1 MGKIRIFLQCFLIF
15 LYFLWLFIN
24 FLVTNFCLQEGPGY
38 TSENMWKVFHLPPT
52 EISSIGLAIHLIVPR
67 CLEKVKSQAKTRGV
81 KRPILHEMYA
91 MKGVDVI
98 PIIISTGKKAF
109 HAGKKSGKNYFAPS
123 EKFSCYAHAWEFW
136 RWKVS
141 TGQGCKRNIFSEG
154 AK

>member
-24 FLVTNFCLQEGPGY
+24 FLVTNFFLQEGPGY

-67 CLEKVKSQAKTRGV
+67 CFEKVKSQAKTRGV

-91 MKGVDVI
+91 MKGVDL
-98 PIIISTGKKAF
+98 TGKKAF
-109 HAGKKSGKNYFAPS
+109 HAGKKSGKITLPPQKIVPVTPMRES
-123 EKFSCYAHAWEFW
+123 SGGE
-136 RWKVS
+136 R
-141 TGQGCKRNIFSEG
+141 
-154 AK
+154 